1 MDDSAIVQTMA
12 ITLPSEADEW
22 IATWREQL
30 NENEDFE
37 QAASGWGVEFNGA
50 FLFEI
55 QPDESYD
62 GEPIYFFVD
71 LVDGN
76 CTLARQ
82 IDTPTSEN
90 FGFRYYG
97 SATHWKHLIQ
107 GDIDAVE
114 GRREEKFELDG
125 DIQKILQYSEAIQ
138 LMTENAQHIDTE
150 FEY

>member
-1 MDDSAIVQTMA
+1 MA
-12 ITLPSEADEW
+12 ITLPSEADDW

-37 QAASGWGVEFNGA
+37 RAASGWGVDFNGA

-55 QPDESYD
+55 QPDETYD
-62 GEPIYFFVD
+62 GEPLCFFVD

-76 CTLARQ
+76 CTRAHQ
-82 IDTPTSEN
+82 TDMPPSES
-90 FGFRYYG
+90 FGFKYYG
-97 SATHWKHLIQ
+97 PATHWKHLIR
-107 GDIDAVE
+107 GDVDAVE
-114 GRREEKFELDG
+114 GRREKKFELDG

-138 LMTENAQHIDTE
+138 IMTENAQYIDTE